1 MANKE
6 VVNYIESVEK
16 KRNVANEVNLGTAIF
31 AGISAGMVATAAI
44 MGGAAAVSTQMGVDF
59 LTRDVKA
66 DVAFDK
72 GVTEKRFALTDDLQA
87 GKITIEEYNAAID
100 QLYSKGAV
108 MSYAKESGTDHM
120 KTLAASIEST
130 DEMADTLIKKGVPRM
145 SAVMLAPGAV
155 AYTVSEMIRRKYD
168 RKLKELKAQ
177 ENEGM

>member
-1 MANKE
+1 MAKKE
-6 VVNYIESVEK
+6 AISYMEQLEK
-16 KRNVANEVNLGTAIF
+16 SRNIANDVNLGTAIF

-59 LTRDVKA
+59 LTRDVKS

-72 GVTEKRFALTDDLQA
+72 GVTEKKFALTDDLQA
-87 GKITIEEYNAAID
+87 GKITLEEYNAAMD
-100 QLYSKGAV
+100 QLYSRDAI
-108 MSYAKESGTDHM
+108 MSYAKESGTEHM
-120 KTLAASIEST
+120 KSLAASIEST

-168 RKLKELKAQ
+168 RKLRELKEK